1 MYSVIYDGHCNL
13 CVNLVRS
20 LEALDRGQ
28 RFQYIPMQDRASLAV
43 YGLTPADG
51 QAGMIVLD
59 QADPSQ
65 RWQGSA
71 AAEAIVRLFP
81 LAEGL
86 VHGYQLSWLKPLG
99 DQIYAYV
106 RDRRY
111 ALFGQ
116 RHTLYRSAYP
126 DCQSGHCRP

>member
-13 CVNLVRS
+13 CVNMVRS
-20 LEALDRGQ
+20 LETLDGGL
-28 RFQYIPMQDRASLAV
+28 RFQYIPMQDGVALAR

-51 QAGMIVLD
+51 QAGMIVLN

-65 RWQGSA
+65 RWQGSE
-71 AAEAIVRLFP
+71 AAEAIVQLLP
-81 LAEGL
+81 LADSL
-86 VHGYQLSWLKPLG
+86 VKGYRASWLKPLG
-99 DQIYAYV
+99 DQIYVYV

-116 RHTLYRSAYP
+116 RQTLYRSAYP
-126 DCQSGHCRP
+126 VCGDGQCCP

>member
-1 MYSVIYDGHCNL
+1 MYSIIYDGHCNL

-20 LEALDRGQ
+20 LEALDGGL
-28 RFQYIPMQDRASLAV
+28 RFQYIPLQDGVALAR

-51 QAGMIVLD
+51 QAGMIVLN

-65 RWQGSA
+65 RWQGSE
-71 AAEAIVRLFP
+71 AAEVIVQILP
-81 LAEGL
+81 LADSL
-86 VHGYQLSWLKPLG
+86 VKGYRGSWLKPLG

-106 RDRRY
+106 RDHRY

-116 RHTLYRSAYP
+116 RQTLYRSAYP
-126 DCQSGHCRP
+126 VCEAGQCRP

>member
-20 LEALDRGQ
+20 LESLDEGQ
-28 RFQYIPMQDRASLAV
+28 RLQYIPMQDRVALAR

-51 QAGMIVLD
+51 QAGMIVLN
-59 QADPSQ
+59 QSDPSQ
-65 RWQGSA
+65 RWQGSD
-71 AAEAIVRLFP
+71 AAEVIVQLLP
-81 LAEGL
+81 LAASL
-86 VHGYQLSWLKPLG
+86 VKGYQASWLKPLG
-99 DQIYAYV
+99 DQFYAYL

-116 RHTLYRSAYP
+116 RQSLYRSAYP
-126 DCQSGHCRP
+126 VCENGQCRP